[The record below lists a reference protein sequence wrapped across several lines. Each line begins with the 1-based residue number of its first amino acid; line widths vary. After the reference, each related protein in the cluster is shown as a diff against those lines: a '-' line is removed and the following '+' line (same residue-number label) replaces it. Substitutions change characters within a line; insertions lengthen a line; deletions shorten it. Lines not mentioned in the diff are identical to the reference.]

1 MMSLLPLGRPQAAV
15 CGYGVSISLRRP
27 QEVVCGYGASTST
40 QAAADW
46 EAEAGGSSVS
56 KPV

>member
-1 MMSLLPLGRPQAAV
+1 MSLLPLGRPQAAV